1 MSDDDFTLDVKDH
14 EEAMQAFKDE
24 PDAVETQDTTP
35 EESSTPETKET
46 VEADDSL
53 DSEDEAEES
62 GDTTEEPTDEETEEK
77 PKAKNS
83 AENRKQQLNQ
93 EIRDL
98 VATRDK
104 TRREVENLNQ
114 QYYRPATAEQLVE
127 QGMDNVD
134 AKFEAMKQELA
145 LRDYTAQVTET
156 TNAVN
161 TEVLQVFSDFPQ
173 FDPESSDYDKELA
186 AETAK
191 TYQEIAGIR
200 EDPNTGQVVD
210 VKVLPY
216 NFYKFVANTQ
226 KKSLTRGEVS
236 ARKNVEKQFATAE
249 NPVQT
254 AKAPT
259 PKKDSF
265 EEGFDSIK

>member
-1 MSDDDFTLDVKDH
+1 MPDDDGFTLDVND
-14 EEAMQAFKDE
+14 FKSDE
-24 PDAVETQDTTP
+24 DQSTEVDTQDTTP
-35 EESSTPETKET
+35 EESSTTETKET
-46 VEADDSL
+46 VEA
-53 DSEDEAEES
+53 EDTLETDEEDTEES
-62 GDTTEEPTDEETEEK
+62 GDTTEEDSDETKEEEK

-93 EIRDL
+93 EIREL
-98 VATRDK
+98 VATRDR
-104 TRREVENLNQ
+104 TRREVESLNS
-114 QYYRPATAEQLVE
+114 QYYKPASTEDLVG
-127 QGMDNVD
+127 QGMD
-134 AKFEAMKQELA
+134 EAEARYESMKQELA

-156 TNAVN
+156 TNTVN

-173 FDPESSDYDKELA
+173 FDPESSEYDKELA
-186 AETAK
+186 AETAE
-191 TYQEIAGIR
+191 TYKRIAGIR
-200 EDPNTGQVVD
+200 EDPNTGHIVD

-216 NFYKFVANTQ
+216 DFYKFVANTQ

-254 AKAPT
+254 AKTHA
-259 PKKDSF
+259 PKKDQF

>member
-1 MSDDDFTLDVKDH
+1 MPEDDGFALDVNDFKS
-14 EEAMQAFKDE
+14 EEDKSPE
-24 PDAVETQDTTP
+24 VETQDTTP
-35 EESSTPETKET
+35 TESSTEETKET
-46 VEADDSL
+46 EADDLETDVEEPEASG
-53 DSEDEAEES
+53 DTEAEEE
-62 GDTTEEPTDEETEEK
+62 TTDETEEK

-93 EIRDL
+93 EIREL

-104 TRREVENLNQ
+104 TRREVEQLNS
-114 QYYRPATAEQLVE
+114 QYYKPQSVEELVDS
-127 QGMDNVD
+127 GMDDV
-134 AKFEAMKQELA
+134 EARFKALEQERA
-145 LRDYTAQVTET
+145 IEKYNAQVSET

-173 FDPESSDYDKELA
+173 FDPESSEYDKELA
-186 AETAK
+186 AETAR
-191 TYQEIAGIR
+191 TYEQIAGIR
-200 EDPNTGQVVD
+200 EDPNTGHIVD

-249 NPVQT
+249 NPVST
-254 AKAPT
+254 AKTHA

>member
-1 MSDDDFTLDVKDH
+1 MPEDDGFALDVNDFKS
-14 EEAMQAFKDE
+14 EEDQSPE
-24 PDAVETQDTTP
+24 VETQDTTP
-35 EESSTPETKET
+35 TESSTEETKET
-46 VEADDSL
+46 VEAESIESDDETE
-53 DSEDEAEES
+53 EDS
-62 GDTTEEPTDEETEEK
+62 GDTTEESTDEEDDK
-77 PKAKNS
+77 PKAKNN

>member
-1 MSDDDFTLDVKDH
+1 MPEDDGFALDVNDFKS
-14 EEAMQAFKDE
+14 EEDKSPE
-24 PDAVETQDTTP
+24 VETQDTTA
-35 EESSTPETKET
+35 EESSTPEKKET
-46 VEADDSL
+46 VEADQETEA
-53 DSEDEAEES
+53 EDTEASGDTEAEEES
-62 GDTTEEPTDEETEEK
+62 TDETEEK

-93 EIRDL
+93 EIREL

-104 TRREVENLNQ
+104 TRREVEQ
-114 QYYRPATAEQLVE
+114 VTSQYYKPASTDQLVE
-127 QGMDNVD
+127 QGMSESD
-134 AKFEAMKQELA
+134 AKFESLKQELA
-145 LRDYTAQVTET
+145 IRDYTAQVTEM

-161 TEVLQVFSDFPQ
+161 TESLQIFSDFPQ

-186 AETAK
+186 EETAK

-200 EDPNTGQVVD
+200 EDPNTGHIVD

-226 KKSLTRGEVS
+226 KKSQTRGEVS

-249 NPVQT
+249 NPVST
-254 AKAPT
+254 AKTHA